1 MSLKDSNLI
10 LIKALAL
17 FPNGQKATIYYSG
30 PPQDSHLFYKKPRD
44 LLVEG
49 GPPVQGRRPQCSS
62 RQCKSPPTN
71 VFLLTCR
78 PSRTFFTIK
87 RKIFILA
94 EMPVVM
100 DKRLTDKIVRY
111 FATQPIV
118 KAWVFGSYARGEAH
132 SGSDI
137 DILVVFDKEAK
148 VSFDMDLITEGT
160 LLSFAERTADNDKI
174 LIHERAS

>member
-1 MSLKDSNLI
+1 
-10 LIKALAL
+10 
-17 FPNGQKATIYYSG
+17 
-30 PPQDSHLFYKKPRD
+30 
-44 LLVEG
+44 
-49 GPPVQGRRPQCSS
+49 
-62 RQCKSPPTN
+62 
-71 VFLLTCR
+71 
-78 PSRTFFTIK
+78 
-87 RKIFILA
+87 
-94 EMPVVM
+94 MPVVM

-174 LIHERAS
+174 LIYERAS